1 MAKFQTP
8 PLTHTGSQHNPDQ
21 ANRAGGAANKKGKV
35 DQAMLDHGEESS
47 PVRSVLIALAISI
60 IFIDLPLACYEFT
73 TTDVKSSSYGSIL
86 ITVHFILKVIASLT
100 MALLIVLV
108 SNSRW
113 KKKVP
118 LCSMLKA
125 TVSSTFTFAT
135 IFKML
140 HQLDY
145 SHMSEHESSSLARW
159 YQGIDDSLVHEYHG
173 SFCED
178 CLSLSNFQPHFSVDL
193 ARQCPFGSSYRI
205 RHSKEKLLKDSCEEA
220 LRLHDQEMKNMVGN
234 VAHDLKTPLSSF
246 KAAIDVIKDVV
257 DGMMS
262 NRDGDGEN
270 SSIVE
275 GLHTIKSCAESMFDT
290 NSFMLMSINRCIDYV
305 KASQGLKLQPKLE
318 TINLME
324 SLHLP
329 LMCMKGIQERVTISL
344 ATLDDQICSD
354 IITDKQWLQ
363 ENLLCLLSNAVKY
376 SGSDSEVQVRI
387 SLVQDHVSVRT
398 FARERSASVSSS
410 GSPRSK
416 IISLKR
422 SLFSRHAVIF
432 PGLSPSSD
440 SKLKY
445 TSALQPF
452 SESSHSSN
460 FQDSSMNGNMESFV
474 KVEVEDTGIG
484 MSEEAMKNLFS
495 AFKQAQRL
503 AGGTGLGLFS
513 LAKRIEALNGKCGV
527 AARSDGQQGS
537 LFWFTFP
544 YRPDIE
550 VARRRSLAS
559 FEASNRRLFSE
570 STSDDVAIFQTDA
583 VSSSNKSLERTFV
596 ASFKPTLELHLE
608 DASRRSDSVRRVLLV
623 EDSPSI
629 YKMISIMLRRQGFHV
644 TIANNGAEALTK
656 IRAEVGRLFS
666 SQQSTSETP
675 SLCPSFDIILC
686 DLQMPVMDGLEM
698 IRRLR
703 QLELREFE
711 NKLHHK
717 VIAISANSD
726 SDVVEEVQRCG
737 FDGFLSKPFSI
748 EAFMQLFNEK
758 LVTS

>member
-1 MAKFQTP
+1 M
-8 PLTHTGSQHNPDQ
+8 
-21 ANRAGGAANKKGKV
+21 
-35 DQAMLDHGEESS
+35 
-47 PVRSVLIALAISI
+47 
-60 IFIDLPLACYEFT
+60 
-73 TTDVKSSSYGSIL
+73 
-86 ITVHFILKVIASLT
+86 
-100 MALLIVLV
+100 
-108 SNSRW
+108 
-113 KKKVP
+113 
-118 LCSMLKA
+118 
-125 TVSSTFTFAT
+125 
-135 IFKML
+135 
-140 HQLDY
+140 
-145 SHMSEHESSSLARW
+145 
-159 YQGIDDSLVHEYHG
+159 
-173 SFCED
+173 
-178 CLSLSNFQPHFSVDL
+178 
-193 ARQCPFGSSYRI
+193 
-205 RHSKEKLLKDSCEEA
+205 
-220 LRLHDQEMKNMVGN
+220 
-234 VAHDLKTPLSSF
+234 
-246 KAAIDVIKDVV
+246 AAIDVIKDVV
-257 DGMMS
+257 DGMIC
-262 NRDGDGEN
+262 DGNGEN

-275 GLHTIKSCAESMFDT
+275 GLHTIQSCAGNMLDT
-290 NSFMLMSINRCIDYV
+290 NSFMLMTINRCIDYV

-318 TINLME
+318 TINLLE

-329 LMCMKGIQERVTISL
+329 LMCMKGIQERVNISL

-387 SLVQDHVSVRT
+387 SLVQEHASVRS
-398 FARERSASVSSS
+398 FARERSVSVSSS
-410 GSPRSK
+410 GSPRNK
-416 IISLKR
+416 VISLKP

-432 PGLSPSSD
+432 PGLGPSSQD
-440 SKLKY
+440 SMLKY

-452 SESSHSSN
+452 AENSHSTN
-460 FQDSSMNGNMESFV
+460 LQDVSNMESFV

-484 MSEEAMKNLFS
+484 MTEEAMKNLFS

-570 STSDDVAIFQTDA
+570 STSDDVAIFQADT

-596 ASFKPTLELHLE
+596 AAFKPTLELHLE
-608 DASRRSDSVRRVLLV
+608 DASRRSDSVRRVLLI

-629 YKMISIMLRRQGFHV
+629 YKMISVMLRRQGFHV

-656 IRAEVGRLFS
+656 IRAEVGLLFS
-666 SQQSTSETP
+666 SQPSTSETP
-675 SLCPSFDIILC
+675 SLRPSFDIILC

-703 QLELREFE
+703 QMELREYGS
-711 NKLHHK
+711 KLHHK

-726 SDVVEEVQRCG
+726 NDVVEEVQRCG

-748 EAFMQLFNEK
+748 EAFVQLFNEK